1 MPRSTVV
8 LVWLVAA
15 LAASSSA
22 HARETAVAAASPA
35 PTTPT
40 FAITGRGW
48 GHGVGMSQW
57 GAYGFAQRGYD
68 YARIVG
74 HYYRGTSLGRAPVSR
89 VRVLLVEGRAT
100 VNISSEQPF
109 TVRDDLGQ
117 SYELRAGAVAF
128 GPGFRINVDG
138 TKPQPL
144 PGPVTFT
151 PGSAPLRLNGK
162 RYRGSFEVA
171 AIRTKLR
178 VINSLGLEAYLYGVV
193 PDEVP
198 HTWPSEAL
206 KAQAVVARSYAL
218 AQRKTGAFDLYDD
231 TRSQVYNGIDAEE
244 PQTNA
249 AVNAT
254 AGQVLLYGGRIATAY
269 FFSTSGGRTANVA
282 DVWGATVPYLVSV
295 PDPYDSASPHHSW
308 GPYRFTPAR
317 LAQAIGVRGPL
328 LDVRTTVNGSARVD
342 RLVGVGALGE
352 ASISGSDAR
361 RKLGLR
367 STWFR
372 VGVLALDRPTRALVY
387 GSSAQLTG
395 IARGLSGVTL
405 EQRAS
410 ATVWERAAAVT
421 SRPDGRFAVTV
432 KPLASASYRLAAG
445 TVRSAE
451 VRVAVAPLV
460 RLAQPREP
468 GSLSGTVRP
477 VLRGAAVIIER
488 RAGAV
493 WRQVATARVDERG
506 SFAALLD
513 LVPGT
518 YRART
523 SPGRGFVTGYSQLLD
538 VVAP

>member
-15 LAASSSA
+15 LAAASSA

-445 TVRSAE
+445 TVRSGE

-468 GSLSGTVRP
+468 ASLSGTVRP

-488 RAGAV
+488 RVGAV